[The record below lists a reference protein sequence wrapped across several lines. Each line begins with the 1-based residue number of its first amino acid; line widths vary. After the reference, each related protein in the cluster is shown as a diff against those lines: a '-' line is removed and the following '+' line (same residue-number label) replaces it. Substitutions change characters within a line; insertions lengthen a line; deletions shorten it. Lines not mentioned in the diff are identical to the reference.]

1 MATTRTTTSPR
12 EQIPVEYI
20 FSLFLSLVCSLVIFL
35 LILRFSSSRKIPSVK
50 PIVSAH
56 WAIVYFDI
64 PFSPAL
70 IFFRSL
76 KERSSKRSVDIFS
89 PRNEFYLSWK
99 LRHFLLNLWMKAVE
113 CVDVSGLFESS
124 SFFSASHLLMW
135 GSEEGRDGKQRENQS
150 KEETENTVQLL
161 HCSFHKIRRKA
172 TRITERDH
180 KEVSRDSLG
189 RKSQSLNQRKKRDSV
204 HCCIKT
210 SIYRQHPMFVI
221 NTDSS
226 LPLGF

>member
-124 SFFSASHLLMW
+124 SRRFIFW
-135 GSEEGRDGKQRENQS
+135 CEEVKREGKQS
-150 KEETENTVQLL
+150 KEKMKVRKRLKIQSSYFTV
-161 HCSFHKIRRKA
+161 HSTRWRRKA